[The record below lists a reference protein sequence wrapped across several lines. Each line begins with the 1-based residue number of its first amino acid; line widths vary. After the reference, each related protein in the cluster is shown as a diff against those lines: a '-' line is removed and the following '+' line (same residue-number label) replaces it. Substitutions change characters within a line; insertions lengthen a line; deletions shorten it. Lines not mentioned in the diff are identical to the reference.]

1 MSCACAQALFIGR
14 TYIQISGG
22 HTEPSMFQYDYLY
35 SAAMCIKNGAVPPD
49 GGWISYDFRM
59 SAQQLQ
65 LELTLNQLY

>member
-1 MSCACAQALFIGR
+1 
-14 TYIQISGG
+14 
-22 HTEPSMFQYDYLY
+22 MFQYDYLY